1 MKLRFY
7 LRGLGIG
14 MIVTALLMGF
24 ATKDQRA
31 MTDEEI
37 IQRATQLGMVAGNK
51 TLAVE
56 QTAAPTTEPTQKP
69 TSAPTKEPVAEAT
82 AEPTIEPVAEQ
93 AIAPTPELT
102 VSEAQTPEKT
112 LSPQAEALEPKVLVI
127 KGGESSVSVSNSLFE
142 LGLVTSAKEYD
153 SYLCKNGF
161 DKVISVGTYEI
172 PVDASYEDIARIITG
187 R

>member
-1 MKLRFY
+1 MKLRYY

-24 ATKDQRA
+24 ATSDLRA

-51 TLAVE
+51 TLVVE
-56 QTAAPTTEPTQKP
+56 KTAQPQATKEPLITTP
-69 TSAPTKEPVAEAT
+69 EPVAEAT
-82 AEPTIEPVAEQ
+82 VAPTAEPMLEPTTEPTVEPTAEPTKE
-93 AIAPTPELT
+93 
-102 VSEAQTPEKT
+102 PEK
-112 LSPQAEALEPKVLVI
+112 PRAPEAEALEPKVLVI
-127 KGGESSVSVSNSLFE
+127 KGGESSVSVSNSLYE

-172 PVDASYEDIARIITG
+172 PVDASYEDIAKIIT
-187 R
+187 RR